1 VDKEIV
7 KELSKIVG
15 EDYISTRKDILLTYS
30 TSASTTYERRLPGA
44 VVRPRTT
51 DEVSDRVK
59 SAEDIDAEIIATA
72 CPFCEHNLIVGA
84 ELIGSSIRIVD
95 IVDLLAESLK

>member
-1 VDKEIV
+1 
-7 KELSKIVG
+7 LSKKI
-15 EDYISTRKDILLTYS
+15 
-30 TSASTTYERRLPGA
+30 AA
-44 VVRPRTT
+44 
-51 DEVSDRVK
+51 DRVK

-72 CPFCEHNLIVGA
+72 CPFCEHNLIAGA